1 MSLLTKYKDRFEL
14 RGFFFIAP
22 AIIFLLFVVIYPL
35 FKVFEY
41 SFQEYSTKHSFI
53 FVGLKQY
60 QTLFSDELFWIS
72 MKNTFIFTIGTIILD
87 LALSWGIALL
97 LNVKW
102 PNLKVRNFF
111 RGALLLPFLFS
122 APASAL
128 LWGILY
134 QPLGFLNYINEQIF
148 GITINFLG
156 DPKLALFSV
165 LWVNVWKN
173 FPLIMILIL
182 GGLQSIPKSIY
193 EAARIDGASRVQSF
207 WHITLPQM
215 RSLMMTI
222 IVIDFATT
230 FIHFDLVWTMTK
242 GGPLR
247 STYLIS
253 FFLYQRGMQAFKF
266 GYASAVGVITMLIV
280 SICVATYIFI
290 YSKRVEARA

>member
-1 MSLLTKYKDRFEL
+1 LVEGYKDKFEW

-22 AIIFLLFVVIYPL
+22 AIIFLFLMVIYPL
-35 FKVFEY
+35 FKVFQY
-41 SFQEYSTKHSFI
+41 SFQEYSPHHSFV

-60 QTLFSDELFWIS
+60 QHLFFDKLFWIS
-72 MKNTFIFTIGTIILD
+72 IKNTFLFTIGTIILD

-97 LNVKW
+97 LNMKW
-102 PNLKVRNFF
+102 PNLMVRNFF
-111 RGALLLPFLFS
+111 RGALLFPFLFS
-122 APASAL
+122 APAAAL

-134 QPLGFLNYINEQIF
+134 QPLGFLNYIIEQIS
-148 GITINFLG
+148 GTTISFLG
-156 DPKLALFSV
+156 DPKYALSSV

-182 GGLQSIPKSIY
+182 GGLQSIPKNLY
-193 EAARIDGASRVQSF
+193 EAARIDGANRVQSF
-207 WHITLPQM
+207 WHVTLPQM

-230 FIHFDLVWTMTK
+230 FVHFDLVWTMTK

-266 GYASAVGVITMLIV
+266 GYASAIGVTTALIISTCVGI
-280 SICVATYIFI
+280 YIFI
-290 YSKRVEARA
+290 YSKRVKV